1 MEKQDFNQL
10 ILEINKKVRIIEGL
24 KEQIK
29 NNKDE
34 SYQEW
39 INKRKISNII
49 EVYKTL
55 KSQIVDLEIQA
66 RKMI

>member
-39 INKRKISNII
+39 LNKRKIANII

>member
-55 KSQIVDLEIQA
+55 KYQIVDLEIQA